1 MFGGDFASDM
11 AINGARNDAIRLR
24 RALDQANSNVVEMN
38 EANGANLGLRCAFE
52 EQLRIVDASHPLL
65 KDTSLRER
73 IMDAAVSGMIAAG
86 NHFDGAREVG
96 RTFKIPGREKGPIVA
111 PAAPAAPK
119 AGLALRDDPAKL
131 KFEYAGLV
139 ALRDALIRQLLIHD
153 PTNPLLGDPMV
164 QWRVRAAGQTA
175 FIMNGEDF
183 ESAREAGKSFAIP
196 GRE

>member
-1 MFGGDFASDM
+1 MFGGDWASDM
-11 AINGARNDAIRLR
+11 VTNGARNDAIKANN
-24 RALDQANSNVVEMN
+24 RAIEWKATAEDMTDYAAENVVIRQALATQVAM
-38 EANGANLGLRCAFE
+38 
-52 EQLRIVDASHPLL
+52 VDPNHPLL
-65 KDTSLRER
+65 VDTSLIER
-73 IMDAAVSGMIAAG
+73 MKKAGVSALRTNNLHYEAV
-86 NHFDGAREVG
+86 REVG